1 LSCLQGRPSDAK
13 RIKVILDDPKTTE
26 YKDRDNINILD
37 EDEVAKKSK
46 ELGVSPEQLKD
57 TVNRVGVLKEDV
69 RQQIKNP

>member
-1 LSCLQGRPSDAK
+1 MS
-13 RIKVILDDPKTTE
+13 DDPKTTE

-37 EDEVAKKSK
+37 ENEVAKKAK
-46 ELGVSPEQLKD
+46 ELGVSPERLKD

>member
-13 RIKVILDDPKTTE
+13 RIKVMSDDPKTTE

>member
-1 LSCLQGRPSDAK
+1 LSCLQGQTSDAK
-13 RIKVILDDPKTTE
+13 RIKVMSDDPKTIE

-37 EDEVAKKSK
+37 ENEVARKSK
-46 ELGVSPEQLKD
+46 ELGISPEQLKD

>member
-1 LSCLQGRPSDAK
+1 MSCLQGRPSDAK
-13 RIKVILDDPKTTE
+13 RIKVMSDDPKTTE

-46 ELGVSPEQLKD
+46 ELGVSPERLKD

>member
-13 RIKVILDDPKTTE
+13 RIKVMSDDPKTTE

-37 EDEVAKKSK
+37 ENEVAKKSK

-69 RQQIKNP
+69 RQQIKNQ

>member
-1 LSCLQGRPSDAK
+1 MS
-13 RIKVILDDPKTTE
+13 DDPKTTE
-26 YKDRDNINILD
+26 YRDRDNINILD
-37 EDEVAKKSK
+37 ENEVAKKSK